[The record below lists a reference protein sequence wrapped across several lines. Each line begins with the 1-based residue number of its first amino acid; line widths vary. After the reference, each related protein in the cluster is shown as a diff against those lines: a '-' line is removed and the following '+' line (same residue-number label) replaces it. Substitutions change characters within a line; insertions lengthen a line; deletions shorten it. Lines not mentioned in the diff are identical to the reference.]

1 MTQSEAISILLNHAS
16 SEEIT
21 QYMAN
26 TMKFGD
32 NYFDNFNK
40 DALIADFNARKL
52 SA

>member
-1 MTQSEAISILLNHAS
+1 MTQSEAISILLKYAS

-21 QYMAN
+21 KYMAN

-32 NYFDNFNK
+32 NYFKNFNEEK
-40 DALIADFNARKL
+40 LVADFNARKI